1 MRCGGAAGGGAST
14 VRCRARAALRA
25 ACGFVFAAFATL
37 GASAAPAAAE
47 AVVTV
52 GIGPT
57 LPDGDS
63 ARWVGGG
70 VGFAVPTQFWL
81 TFQAHADY
89 FRILNTSMSG
99 VTFGPQIGTTEG
111 AIRPYFMAAFGFS
124 GGDVPYAGFLT
135 TWGAGATWDL
145 SGPAGIFVEGRSV
158 SAGNFEDSGHIR
170 QFRAGLSWRAG
181 RRTARGS

>member
-1 MRCGGAAGGGAST
+1 MR
-14 VRCRARAALRA
+14 RARAALGPEPA
-25 ACGFVFAAFATL
+25 ALGGAASAAFGFALAAFVAL

-52 GIGPT
+52 GAGPT
-57 LPDGDS
+57 LPDGDR

-81 TFQAHADY
+81 TFQIHADY
-89 FRILNTSMSG
+89 FRLKNTSMSG
-99 VTFGPQIGTTEG
+99 VTFGPQLGTTEG
-111 AIRPYFMAAFGFS
+111 AIRPYFNAAFGFS

-135 TWGAGATWDL
+135 SWGAGATWDIA
-145 SGPAGIFVEGRSV
+145 SPAGIFVEGRSV
-158 SAGNFEDSGHIR
+158 SAGNFEDSGHLR

-181 RRTARGS
+181 MKARE